1 MKIRNLGYALDSPW
15 RVNVAYEYVKSYY
28 GVNPEPGQRVT
39 TKDKQKSGTIA
50 RKKSYDQYVYVTFDG
65 SKFSV
70 PCHPL
75 ELEYGK

>member
-1 MKIRNLGYALDSPW
+1 MFLGYALDSPW
-15 RVNVAYEYVKSYY
+15 RVTVAYEYVKSYY

-65 SKFSV
+65 SGFSV

-75 ELEYGK
+75 DLEYGK

>member
-1 MKIRNLGYALDSPW
+1 M
-15 RVNVAYEYVKSYY
+15 AYEYVKSYY

>member
-1 MKIRNLGYALDSPW
+1 M
-15 RVNVAYEYVKSYY
+15 AYEYVKFYY

-39 TKDKQKSGTIA
+39 TKDKHKSGIIA
-50 RKKSYDQYVYVTFDG
+50 RKKSYDRYVYVTFDG
-65 SKFSV
+65 AKFSV